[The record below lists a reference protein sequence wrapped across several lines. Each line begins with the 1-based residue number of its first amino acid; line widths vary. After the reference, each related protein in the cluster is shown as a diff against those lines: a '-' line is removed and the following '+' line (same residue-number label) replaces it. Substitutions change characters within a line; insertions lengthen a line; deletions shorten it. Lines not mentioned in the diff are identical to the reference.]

1 MKGMYIHLLCFM
13 NVNKPFVITLVGAE
27 SSGKTTIAEELSR
40 ACNCPVLHEYAREY
54 LSALNRPYELGD
66 LKKIALHEWSGLQAI
81 IQEGSSPFD
90 INTSIDP
97 VLQEKFRWIFSRVD
111 LNGRQ
116 ILIVDGGMLTIKLW
130 AHIRF
135 GKEID
140 FVEGALAEDPT
151 DLYLLVRPLHKWE
164 FDVLRESPD
173 LVDRVW
179 IYQQYLKELQK
190 NEKEFFIVSGAG

>member
-1 MKGMYIHLLCFM
+1 
-13 NVNKPFVITLVGAE
+13 
-27 SSGKTTIAEELSR
+27 
-40 ACNCPVLHEYAREY
+40 
-54 LSALNRPYELGD
+54 
-66 LKKIALHEWSGLQAI
+66 
-81 IQEGSSPFD
+81 
-90 INTSIDP
+90 
-97 VLQEKFRWIFSRVD
+97 
-111 LNGRQ
+111 
-116 ILIVDGGMLTIKLW
+116 MLTIKLW

-140 FVEGALAEDPT
+140 FVEGALAKDPT

-190 NEKEFFIVSGAG
+190 NEKEFCIVSGAG